1 MFIVKWLIISL
12 FLLFVNMN
20 AYAESKSG
28 KQDSY
33 YKGIMDD
40 IYKDEYHDC
49 MMEHVKP
56 NSTNAHRKTVQQ
68 YCKNKVYK

>member
-12 FLLFVNMN
+12 FLLFININ

-28 KQDSY
+28 KLDSY
-33 YKGIMDD
+33 YQD
-40 IYKDEYHDC
+40 ILKDTYKDEYHDC
-49 MMEHVKP
+49 MIEHIKP